1 MLNVANRVKL
11 KKIAIVGITSVI
23 VTSTVATIIH
33 ASSLD
38 IEKKKGQEEAIEQK
52 VELEMLEEERIRDEA
67 ISNKMEE
74 QKDAIRYSKD
84 REQPVSK
91 TDRVD
96 VETNTDSF
104 VDERTSNEQN
114 LIDKLNEEL
123 KQIRSYIAQE
133 EEINTQSTDNVN
145 LKILR
150 KREKQVLDKLDKK
163 YKQISDRNKKM
174 EDLDELKKKHME
186 TVAIEREQ
194 EQKQREMDTKDE
206 QAKLARIEEEK
217 VQAEKD
223 REQEKLDR
231 IQAEKDRIK
240 EEEEMKKGNKLQKPI
255 EFISNLFSGDDK
267 SMDIPSG
274 NTSNK
279 TYMSYHAITTKSS
292 PQYKLQH
299 DGKTTT
305 DKYGLRR
312 RGEDYVVALGSYYG
326 TKIGQRY
333 QISFESGTTIT
344 AILGDCKSD
353 RHTDSKG
360 QQHLTDGSVVEFITD
375 SVDTLNSN
383 IRKKGDVSEHP
394 GINFKGNVVS
404 IQKIN

>member
-1 MLNVANRVKL
+1 MNAANKVKL

-23 VTSTVATIIH
+23 ATSAVATIIH

-38 IEKKKGQEEAIEQK
+38 IEKKKSQEKAIEQK
-52 VELEMLEEERIRDEA
+52 IKLEMLEEERIRDEA
-67 ISNKMEE
+67 VSNKMEE
-74 QKDAIRYSKD
+74 QKDAMRYFKD
-84 REQPVSK
+84 REQPASK
-91 TDRVD
+91 TDRVE

-104 VDERTSNEQN
+104 VDERTSNEQD

-145 LKILR
+145 LEILR
-150 KREKQVLDKLDKK
+150 KREKQVLAKLDKK
-163 YKQISDRNKKM
+163 HKQISDRNKKM
-174 EDLDELKKKHME
+174 EDLDKLKKKHME
-186 TVAIEREQ
+186 TVEIEREQ

-206 QAKLARIEEEK
+206 
-217 VQAEKD
+217 
-223 REQEKLDR
+223 
-231 IQAEKDRIK
+231 
-240 EEEEMKKGNKLQKPI
+240 EMNKGNKFQKPI
-255 EFISNLFSGDDK
+255 EFISNLFSGDGK

-292 PQYKLQH
+292 PQYRLQH
-299 DGKTTT
+299 DSKTTT

-375 SVDTLNSN
+375 SADKLNSS
-383 IRKKGDVSEHP
+383 IRRKGNVSEHP
-394 GINFKGNVVS
+394 GVNFKGNVVS
-404 IQKIN
+404 IQKIK